1 MQIILI
7 CIVVFMWSALNRY
20 KGFQSQKDLVKQK
33 FKLFTLVTALSL
45 FSLGITPYVLADTV
59 QTTEAAEH
67 IVVTG
72 TRTAKLLSNSPVKVE
87 VISSDEILRVSQGTV
102 AQALNY
108 VAGVVVT
115 RSQKDGYNIQMQGF
129 GGNQVLV
136 LVNSQP
142 VLTPTGSEVDLDQI
156 SVNDIERIEV
166 MRGAGSVL
174 YGSSAMGGVIN
185 IITNKAIGNST
196 KISYE
201 LANYH
206 DNALDGNEYEHQT
219 RLNISRQFG
228 KWIARTNINLI
239 DQPGFDYNK
248 QDQKQSAASVD
259 KIFADASLTRE
270 FSRFNAQ
277 AKLRY
282 FTEDKFKQKS
292 RLSVG
297 EETVV
302 TGYGSDVE
310 QYQLDTA
317 FWANNQA
324 WNVNTRSML
333 HKEISGEESKRK
345 TTIQLNE
352 IDGKYVATIALK
364 SNTAEIEW
372 VNGGVA
378 HFDGLDQYKLDE
390 NATVEIDDESR
401 SATELYSQANYIQGD
416 FQLLAGARAQYDTD
430 FGWHKAL
437 RLSAMLKQNLGAQ
450 KINWRFGVGEGYRVP
465 NLKERH
471 YTFDHRHL
479 GYMVLGNENL
489 QPETSNQA
497 NVTVTWQTPIWNKQA
512 DFELESYLHFS
523 KVENLIKTEFDLA
536 ATQAVNYE
544 YQISSYQNIDRA
556 KMKGFDISAKLS
568 LTNWQY
574 QFNYSY
580 LDSGRL
586 ADRPRHQVKS
596 NFLYQLPKYE
606 LDILLYWLYQADEAY
621 SRENFT
627 GLSNNNWSSWT
638 LNFTQRW
645 NENLSWRAGVDNIF
659 DEHADEAAVAAGQF
673 DAREVSSRRL
683 YAGFTYQF

>member
-1 MQIILI
+1 MFG
-7 CIVVFMWSALNRY
+7 VVLFPSSNGQEGCRN
-20 KGFQSQKDLVKQK
+20 QKDLVKQK
-33 FKLFTLVTALSL
+33 FKLSSLVTALPL
-45 FSLGITPYVLADTV
+45 VTLGVSPCAQAESM
-59 QTTEAAEH
+59 QTTAAAEH

-72 TRTAKLLSNSPVKVE
+72 TRTAKLLSNSPVAVE
-87 VISSDEILRVSQGTV
+87 VITADEILRVSQGTV

-108 VAGVVVT
+108 VPGLVVT
-115 RSQKDGYNIQMQGF
+115 RSPKDGYNIQMQGF

-185 IITNKAIGNST
+185 IITNKAVGNST

-206 DNALDGNEYEHQT
+206 NNAIDGNEYEHQT

-239 DQPGFDYNK
+239 QQPGFDYNK
-248 QDQKQSAASVD
+248 QDQKQSSASLD
-259 KIFADASLTRE
+259 KLFADASLTRE
-270 FSRFNAQ
+270 FSAYNVQ

-302 TGYGSDVE
+302 AGYGSEVE
-310 QYQLDTA
+310 QYQFDTA

-324 WNVNTRSML
+324 WNINTRSML

-345 TTIQLNE
+345 TTIKLND
-352 IDGKYVATIALK
+352 IDGKYVVTIPLK
-364 SNTAEIEW
+364 SNDAEIEW

-390 NATVEIDDESR
+390 SRTIEIDNESR
-401 SATELYSQANYIQGD
+401 SATEFYSQANYIQGD
-416 FQLLAGARAQYDTD
+416 FQLLAGARAQYDTN
-430 FGWHKAL
+430 FGWHRAL
-437 RLSAMLKQNLGAQ
+437 RVSAMLKQTFGEQ

-465 NLKERH
+465 NLKERY

-489 QPETSNQA
+489 QPETSKQA
-497 NVTVTWQTPIWNKQA
+497 NLTMTWQTPVWNKQA
-512 DFELESYLHFS
+512 DFELETYLHFS

-556 KMKGFDISAKLS
+556 EMKGFDISAKLS
-568 LTNWQY
+568 LTSWQY

-580 LDSGRL
+580 LDAHNLESGRL

-596 NFLYQLPKYE
+596 NFLYQLSKYD
-606 LDILLYWLYQADEAY
+606 LDILLYWLFQADEAY
-621 SRENFT
+621 SNENFT
-627 GLSNNNWSSWT
+627 GLSNNNWSSWN